1 MKQRIEIVITV
12 TIGYLLAIFQYAF
25 NRSLWLDEAKL
36 ALNIIDKS
44 YLELTQP
51 LHSVQVAPVLYL
63 WITKFITVLIG
74 NTEYALRLFPLLC
87 FFVSVVLMVKLTER
101 LTLNRVIVW
110 FVTALFCVSPNFIF
124 YASEVKQY
132 GVDVMVVLLLYYLF
146 IRSYKNIKSKVITL
160 SVVGVLCIFLSNISI
175 IILFTIGLYVLFYKR
190 KILKQMLIPGSV
202 WLLAFGVYY
211 SLFVYNHPSTE
222 GMQVYWAG
230 AFMPINPF
238 SFEFWQWI
246 LVTSQSVFSYVLG
259 GTSYFIIYGTISG
272 VFLMGL
278 FYLIRDREYKML
290 FFIGVPV
297 AIHLVLSAVKLY
309 PFSTRLL
316 IYQVPLYVFVLG
328 YGLGRLYDDGVK
340 RYRKELVVIVTG
352 IPVFLYVIILAVKLP
367 YQKEHVR
374 PLYHIIL
381 ENITDD
387 DSVYIYSG
395 NNNAYEYYSKIGV
408 ANFEQAVILGED
420 NREDFSLHNQQLAT
434 LKGRVWLIFSHR
446 YKSKNTTIFED
457 DYILNYLKDNGGTVL
472 NKIEKENAS
481 LYLMRIN

>member
-1 MKQRIEIVITV
+1 MKQRFEIVITV

-44 YLELTQP
+44 YLELMQP
-51 LHSVQVAPVLYL
+51 LHSVQVAPILYL
-63 WITKFITVLIG
+63 WITKFFTILFG
-74 NTEYALRLFPLLC
+74 NTEYGLRLFPLLC
-87 FFVSVVLMVKLTER
+87 FFVSVILMVKVARQLTS
-101 LTLNRVIVW
+101 NRVIVW
-110 FVTALFCVSPNFIF
+110 FVTALFCVSPNLIF

-146 IRSYKNIKSKVITL
+146 IRPYKDNKSKVITL
-160 SVVGVLCIFLSNISI
+160 SVVGALCIFLSNISI

-190 KILKQMLIPGSV
+190 KGLKPMLIPGGV
-202 WLLAFGVYY
+202 WLIAFGVYY

-222 GMQVYWAG
+222 GMQAYWAE
-230 AFMPINPF
+230 AFMPVNPF
-238 SFEFWQWI
+238 SLEFWQWAFS
-246 LVTSQSVFSYVLG
+246 TAQSVFSYVLG
-259 GTSYFIIYGTISG
+259 GTSYVFIYGTIGG
-272 VFLMGL
+272 VFIMGL
-278 FYLIRDREYKML
+278 FYLIKDRAYRML

-297 AIHLVLSAVKLY
+297 VTHLVLSALKLY

-316 IYQVPLYVFVLG
+316 IYQVPLYVLVLG
-328 YGLGRLYDDGVK
+328 YGLGRLYSDGVK
-340 RYRKELVVIVTG
+340 RYRKELVAVVTVF
-352 IPVFLYVIILAVKLP
+352 PVFLYVIILASKLP
-367 YQKEHVR
+367 YQKEHAR
-374 PLYHIIL
+374 PLYQFVL
-381 ENITDD
+381 ENIGDS

-395 NNNAYEYYSKIGV
+395 NNNAYEYYSKIGIS
-408 ANFEQAVILGED
+408 NFERPVILGED

-446 YKSKNTTIFED
+446 FQSKNTTIFED

-481 LYLMRIN
+481 LYLMSIN

>member
-1 MKQRIEIVITV
+1 MKQRFEIVITV

-51 LHSVQVAPVLYL
+51 LHSVQVAPILYL
-63 WITKFITVLIG
+63 WITKFFTILFG
-74 NTEYALRLFPLLC
+74 NTEYGLRLFPLLC
-87 FFVSVVLMVKLTER
+87 FFVSVILMVKVARQLTS
-101 LTLNRVIVW
+101 NRVIVW
-110 FVTALFCVSPNFIF
+110 FVTALFCVSPNLIF

-146 IRSYKNIKSKVITL
+146 IRPYKDNKSKVITL
-160 SVVGVLCIFLSNISI
+160 SVVGALCIFLSNISI

-190 KILKQMLIPGSV
+190 KTLKQMLIPGSV

-211 SLFVYNHPSTE
+211 SLFVYNHPSTA
-222 GMQVYWAG
+222 GMQVYWAE

-238 SFEFWQWI
+238 SFEFWQWVV
-246 LVTSQSVFSYVLG
+246 LTAQSVFSYVLG
-259 GTSYFIIYGTISG
+259 GTSYVFIYGTISG
-272 VFLMGL
+272 IFVTGL
-278 FYLIRDREYKML
+278 FYLIKDREYKIL
-290 FFIGVPV
+290 FLICVPV
-297 AIHLVLSAVKLY
+297 VTHLVLSALKLY

-316 IYQVPLYVFVLG
+316 IYQVPLYVLVLG
-328 YGLGRLYDDGVK
+328 YGLGRLYSDGIK
-340 RYRKELVVIVTG
+340 RYRKELVAVVTV
-352 IPVFLYVIILAVKLP
+352 IPVFLYVIILASKLP
-367 YQKEHVR
+367 YQKEHAR
-374 PLYHIIL
+374 PLYQFVL
-381 ENITDD
+381 ENIGDS

-408 ANFEQAVILGED
+408 ANFERPVILGED
-420 NREDFSLHNQQLAT
+420 NRENFSLHNQQLAT

-446 YKSKNTTIFED
+446 FQSKSTTVFED